1 MKVLGEYLRKMPR
14 KTYLQAAVTQM
25 KQDFDL
31 PDFFYL
37 DLWPL
42 GPRFLVCSGP
52 DAAAIPTTV
61 NSFAMADVVTQFFT
75 NNIGEGFIEATNGP
89 LWKELHQMLAPGL
102 TPSAVKTYHDII
114 TGAAIALHSRLRGFA
129 ESGDVIDINYELGK
143 YPFEVVANIFF
154 GEGTQAQ
161 TTGSPL
167 YEDVKDM
174 ADQVALAK
182 FSNNPLTTWR
192 AKRELKRC
200 VARLEAHIEMRV
212 RSRFTALQKQKALPN
227 RTSATNLLDRML
239 VAQVQSGKPLDGRL
253 MRLILEK

>member
-1 MKVLGEYLRKMPR
+1 MPR

-25 KQDFDL
+25 KQEFDL
-31 PDFFYL
+31 HDFFYL

-75 NNIGEGFIEATNGP
+75 NNIGEGFIKATNGP
-89 LWKELHQMLAPGL
+89 QKKKQQQKQTPGL

-161 TTGSPL
+161 PTGSPL

-182 FSNNPLTTWR
+182 FSNNPLSTKQT
-192 AKRELKRC
+192 KREKKRNK
-200 VARLEAHIEMRV
+200 AQHETQIEMRV

-227 RTSATNLLDRML
+227 
-239 VAQVQSGKPLDGRL
+239 
-253 MRLILEK
+253 